1 MSKAVL
7 KDVLPMAKAFLGTHE
22 VLTTH
27 VLEFAA
33 LEQVLH
39 LFLRIQREEHSQ
51 VSVPDG
57 AVCPS
62 DWRETA

>member
-22 VLTTH
+22 VLTAH

-33 LEQVLH
+33 VLATWIIRCGGY
-39 LFLRIQREEHSQ
+39 LDYPFLGNRN
-51 VSVPDG
+51 
-57 AVCPS
+57 
-62 DWRETA
+62 